1 MDLGFVPKKSEARQ
15 EIVDGMPGSASGWL
29 RDTLKCEGQVI
40 QSPKEFTSRLQ
51 QATATGNME
60 RAMKAIQNIPMHD
73 DIENLT
79 IPEAE
84 EMIEEALE
92 ELSFSTDPELARAL
106 RFLAPP
112 GYQAIVELCGENGR
126 SKRRNANAT
135 NWTPEEDEIRI
146 YFERVDG
153 EDEDDEEPSRGDI
166 GNGRSVLQGR
176 GRGPRSVSGSVSAY
190 ENGNVVNGNVSN
202 GNVDD
207 SVGQLP
213 PDIDE
218 RIKDLCAT
226 LAEAERGGHAFIAL
240 KWFRDSF
247 LPRKSFHWNQ
257 SPESRQMI
265 LAEAILRGV
274 VLTSKIPNPKTPA
287 YPTTTIRL
295 NRAEAGVPEEAQRF
309 RPVAVHGDIGNL
321 MLDDER
327 GNL

>member
-1 MDLGFVPKKSEARQ
+1 
-15 EIVDGMPGSASGWL
+15 
-29 RDTLKCEGQVI
+29 
-40 QSPKEFTSRLQ
+40 
-51 QATATGNME
+51 
-60 RAMKAIQNIPMHD
+60 MKAIQSSALHEEID
-73 DIENLT
+73 NLT

-84 EMIEEALE
+84 EIIEEALG
-92 ELSFSTDPELARAL
+92 ELAFSTDPGLARAL

-135 NWTPEEDEIRI
+135 TWSPEEDEVRI
-146 YFERVDG
+146 YFERADG
-153 EDEDDEEPSRGDI
+153 DAEDDEDRTPERQDRP
-166 GNGRSVLQGR
+166 
-176 GRGPRSVSGSVSAY
+176 GPQVRIRAPRPVAVSY
-190 ENGNVVNGNVSN
+190 ED

-207 SVGQLP
+207 SNGQLP
-213 PDIDE
+213 ADIDD
-218 RIKDLCAT
+218 RIKELCAT

-247 LPRKSFHWNQ
+247 LPRKAFSWNQ
-257 SPESRQMI
+257 NPESRQMI

-309 RPVAVHGDIGNL
+309 RPVSVQGDL
-321 MLDDER
+321 LSATLDDDR